1 MDNSYYL
8 DLHRRSA
15 ALLAAVKGLLGER
28 DVRQVQSLLDAGEYG
43 LVVEQL
49 AAGLHE
55 AGIVPAPS
63 VRKSVLDLAATM
75 GLQDDEY
82 VRALRDTP
90 AEAHPLRA

>member
-15 ALLAAVKGLLGER
+15 ALLAAVRGSLSER
-28 DVRQVQSLLDAGEYG
+28 DVRQAQSLLDAGEYG

-55 AGIVPAPS
+55 AGIVPTLP
-63 VRKSVLDLAATM
+63 VRKSFLDLAATM
-75 GLQDDEY
+75 GGQDDEY

-90 AEAHPLRA
+90 AEAHSLRA